1 MDLEQYKK
9 LAFKNNTFEIKALEE
24 SLNDSKMNAYQ
35 YLRNFQFES
44 TGYRRFDF
52 NMQDI
57 YRTNKVNHVWSYV
70 PRRWLFFIDYE
81 FINVGKRLDYKR
93 SKLFEKDLDYND
105 VANNPNLF
113 DSSFLVF
120 VNGKLYTEGVKILCK
135 EDKTYIIFICKEKP
149 SDIGFTI
156 QEMLDYLEN
165 NAQVT
170 IFFIPNVGITNI
182 NTNAYRLRSNAA
194 YKGLQYRHLNLSEN
208 AVYDENTLTY
218 AKYNGET
225 VSRPINVTFGESG
238 LFVDE
243 ESIQRSID
251 MDKKNTSMNIQL
263 IPLRYL
269 FEKVNIGKGNKWFK
283 LPLQDYPISSENCL
297 VFDVDGNF
305 IHSARVKHYYPNV
318 YSVED
323 VDDIV
328 NEREL
333 VVYTFYYLDKHSV
346 LKHKNIIEVYHKYMP
361 DYLERYQKGLIPKEL
376 LEFEPPVV
384 NYSIKDF
391 KLFNSADSH
400 FVYKVEK
407 MKEFIRADVN
417 NFRNYL
423 RKLHVHNNYY
433 YVDVSKIELSERLR
447 TNNSECGVSYKE
459 FENEM
464 YMFVFRNDFRSMYD
478 KLLIHID
485 GLRYETVEIYSNES
499 FDFVYIPKD
508 IVTDETVIEIENEI
522 VTEDLIKDEEL
533 IVTCT
538 SEGNIKSVSIAEY
551 NKQKRN
557 GKGNKGADTK
567 EDEVVV
573 DLFAVNSKDD
583 LLFITNK
590 GRCHTIKAY
599 KIPKTTR
606 TGKGR
611 NLANFITLDED
622 EWPVKTLATNLSDKS
637 KSIMM
642 ITNTGVVKKLAVSQL
657 SAKFNVTKIIGLT
670 DEVEVID
677 ATLVEEND
685 DIMIATAQGM
695 SLRFSCD
702 AVRPMG
708 RSARG
713 VKGIKLEE
721 DDVVVALTRVYP
733 DANIVTIAENGVGKA
748 TNESEFSPKSR
759 GCKGIKCHKINNKT
773 GALIACFTLDKD
785 NVLIGTANNK
795 LIRIDSDS
803 IAFSS
808 RVTAGNKLINL
819 DQGDTVVAA
828 ACLPEEEIEKEE

>member
-1 MDLEQYKK
+1 ME
-9 LAFKNNTFEIKALEE
+9 NNNVIQKDFQDTLKDFYINYAYETIKERAIPNV
-24 SLNDSKMNAYQ
+24 NDGLKPVHLRILYSMSQLGVDNRAKTVKCATIVGDVLGKYHPHGDGSVYQ
-35 YLRNFQFES
+35 AMVTQA
-44 TGYRRFDF
+44 
-52 NMQDI
+52 QDWI
-57 YRTNKVNHVWSYV
+57 TRYPTVYIHG
-70 PRRWLFFIDYE
+70 
-81 FINVGKRLDYKR
+81 NVGSRDGDPAAAMRYTETRL
-93 SKLFEKDLDYND
+93 SKYGTQMLKDLNKDTVNFVPNFDDRLYEPAVLGTLLPNCLANGTPAGIACGFATSIPPHNLTELYNAMIFMIEKAIKD
-105 VANNPNLF
+105 EEYNAADIAKYITGPDLP
-113 DSSFLVF
+113 D
-120 VNGKLYTEGVKILCK
+120 GGIITDKKDWVKIIQSGKGKIPLRCKYEIK
-135 EDKTYIIFICKEKP
+135 EDKKKNKYIEITELPYLVNKLKLVENIENLVNNKKIEGIKEITDCSSGEVVNIKIDLKKDANEQIVINTLLSKTDLKVNVNYNIVVLDNNKEIMQIGILECLEQFIIHSMDVVRRRSQYDLNKLTH
-149 SDIGFTI
+149 DISILEGIQTAINNIDRVIEIVRTEEEPLATLTEEFGFTDEQAKYI
-156 QEMLDYLEN
+156 YDMRISRLSKVSGEKVETELQDL
-165 NAQVT
+165 NAKL
-170 IFFIPNVGITNI
+170 P
-182 NTNAYRLRSNAA
+182 
-194 YKGLQYRHLNLSEN
+194 GLQLLTEDDGALLN
-208 AVYDENTLTY
+208 
-218 AKYNGET
+218 
-225 VSRPINVTFGESG
+225 
-238 LFVDE
+238 
-243 ESIQRSID
+243 
-251 MDKKNTSMNIQL
+251 QL
-263 IPLRYL
+263 I
-269 FEKVNIGKGNKWFK
+269 
-283 LPLQDYPISSENCL
+283 
-297 VFDVDGNF
+297 
-305 IHSARVKHYYPNV
+305 
-318 YSVED
+318 VEF
-323 VDDIV
+323 
-328 NEREL
+328 
-333 VVYTFYYLDKHSV
+333 T
-346 LKHKNIIEVYHKYMP
+346 
-361 DYLERYQKGLIPKEL
+361 
-376 LEFEPPVV
+376 
-384 NYSIKDF
+384 
-391 KLFNSADSH
+391 A
-400 FVYKVEK
+400 
-407 MKEFIRADVN
+407 MKEEYGDPR
-417 NFRNYL
+417 R
-423 RKLHVHNNYY
+423 
-433 YVDVSKIELSERLR
+433 
-447 TNNSECGVSYKE
+447 
-459 FENEM
+459 
-464 YMFVFRNDFRSMYD
+464 
-478 KLLIHID
+478 
-485 GLRYETVEIYSNES
+485 
-499 FDFVYIPKD
+499 
-508 IVTDETVIEIENEI
+508 TVIEIENEI

-611 NLANFITLDED
+611 NLANYITLEED

-657 SAKFNVTKIIGLT
+657 STKFNVTKIIGLIDDT
-670 DEVEVID
+670 EVVD

-685 DIMIATAQGM
+685 DVMIATAQGM

-702 AVRPMG
+702 AVRPSG

-748 TNESEFSPKSR
+748 TNESEFSSKSR
-759 GCKGIKCHKINNKT
+759 GCKGIRCHKINGKT
-773 GALIACFTLDKD
+773 GCLIACFTLDKD

>member
-1 MDLEQYKK
+1 ME
-9 LAFKNNTFEIKALEE
+9 NNNIK
-24 SLNDSKMNAYQ
+24 Q
-35 YLRNFQFES
+35 QNFQD
-44 TGYRRFDF
+44 TLKDF
-52 NMQDI
+52 YIN
-57 YRTNKVNHVWSYV
+57 YA
-70 PRRWLFFIDYE
+70 YE
-81 FINVGKRLDYKR
+81 TI
-93 SKLFEKDLDYND
+93 
-105 VANNPNLF
+105 
-113 DSSFLVF
+113 
-120 VNGKLYTEGVKILCK
+120 K
-135 EDKTYIIFICKEKP
+135 ER
-149 SDIGFTI
+149 
-156 QEMLDYLEN
+156 
-165 NAQVT
+165 A
-170 IFFIPNVGITNI
+170 IPNVNDGLKPVNLRILYSMDQLGLTHRAKTLKCARVVGDAMGKFHAHGDSSIYGALVTQSQDWTTRYPTIYIHGNNGSRDGDGAAAMRYTETRLTKYGEAMLKDLNKDIVDFVPNFDDTLMEPSVLGTLLPNCLANGTPAGIACGFATNI
-182 NTNAYRLRSNAA
+182 PPHNLTELYNAMIFMIEKAI
-194 YKGLQYRHLNLSEN
+194 KDEE
-208 AVYDENTLTY
+208 YDATDI
-218 AKYNGET
+218 AKYISGPDLPDGGIITDKKDWLKIIQNGKGKIPLRCKYEIKEDRKHNKYIEITELPYLVNKLKLVETIENLVSNKKIEGIKEITDCSSGET
-225 VSRPINVTFGESG
+225 VNIRIDLKKDANEQIVMNTLLSKTDLKVNVNYNIVVLDNNKEIMQIGILECLEQFIVHSMDVVRRRSQYDLDKLSHDIMILEGVQTAIENIDRVIEVVRTEDEPLQILMEELELNDEQAKYIYDMRISRLSKVSGEKVETD
-238 LFVDE
+238 LQELNNKLPNLVQLTEDDE
-243 ESIQRSID
+243 ALL
-251 MDKKNTSMNIQL
+251 NQL
-263 IPLRYL
+263 I
-269 FEKVNIGKGNKWFK
+269 
-283 LPLQDYPISSENCL
+283 
-297 VFDVDGNF
+297 
-305 IHSARVKHYYPNV
+305 
-318 YSVED
+318 VEF
-323 VDDIV
+323 
-328 NEREL
+328 
-333 VVYTFYYLDKHSV
+333 T
-346 LKHKNIIEVYHKYMP
+346 
-361 DYLERYQKGLIPKEL
+361 
-376 LEFEPPVV
+376 
-384 NYSIKDF
+384 
-391 KLFNSADSH
+391 A
-400 FVYKVEK
+400 
-407 MKEFIRADVN
+407 MKEEYGDPR
-417 NFRNYL
+417 R
-423 RKLHVHNNYY
+423 
-433 YVDVSKIELSERLR
+433 
-447 TNNSECGVSYKE
+447 
-459 FENEM
+459 
-464 YMFVFRNDFRSMYD
+464 
-478 KLLIHID
+478 
-485 GLRYETVEIYSNES
+485 
-499 FDFVYIPKD
+499 
-508 IVTDETVIEIENEI
+508 TVIEIENEI

-685 DIMIATAQGM
+685 DVMIATAQGM